1 LNCLRPSRTIATS
14 MSKLSK
20 FSRRILPKAVRRA
33 VGAKHVC
40 AAENVYHCC
49 VHKTASQWLRKI
61 FSDARTYRYCGLDVY
76 NYEQELEGGAD
87 SRPLTARTFNEPFPA
102 RTIVTPIYIDLPG
115 FQSIP
120 KPEHFRAFFV
130 PRDPRD
136 AVVSWYFSVKL
147 SHKVMNRIGEVREK
161 LHSLSEEDGLCFVID
176 WISSR
181 GVVAALRSWQQGA
194 KSDSRLRIFR
204 YEELTDENQF
214 LTWQQ
219 LLAHCDIRMPSEVLQ
234 AVLADYAFSTLTKG
248 RERGAEDVKSHLRKG
263 VHGDWKN
270 HFTPRVETL
279 FRDVTGGLVEELGY
293 SW

>member
-1 LNCLRPSRTIATS
+1 

-20 FSRRILPKAVRRA
+20 LSRRILPKAVRRA
-33 VGAKHVC
+33 VAAKHVC

-61 FSDARTYRYCGLDVY
+61 FSDPRTYRYSGLDVY
-76 NYEQELEGGAD
+76 NYEQEMEGGAD
-87 SRPLTARTFNEPFPA
+87 SRPLTQRTFERPFPA

-115 FQSIP
+115 FERIP
-120 KPEHFRAFFV
+120 KPENFRAFFV

-136 AVVSWYFSVKL
+136 VVVSWYFSVKL

-161 LHSLSEEDGLCFVID
+161 LQGMSEEDGMLFVID
-176 WISSR
+176 WVQSR
-181 GVVAALRSWQQGA
+181 GLLAALRTWQQGTS
-194 KSDSRLRIFR
+194 KDLRLRIFR
-204 YEELTDENQF
+204 YEELTDERQF
-214 LTWQQ
+214 TTWKQ
-219 LLAHCDIRMPSEVLQ
+219 LLAHCDIQMPDDVLRE
-234 AVLADYAFSTLTKG
+234 VLADYAFSALTKG

-270 HFTPRVETL
+270 HFTPGVEKK
-279 FRDVTGGLVEELGY
+279 FREVTGSLVVELGY